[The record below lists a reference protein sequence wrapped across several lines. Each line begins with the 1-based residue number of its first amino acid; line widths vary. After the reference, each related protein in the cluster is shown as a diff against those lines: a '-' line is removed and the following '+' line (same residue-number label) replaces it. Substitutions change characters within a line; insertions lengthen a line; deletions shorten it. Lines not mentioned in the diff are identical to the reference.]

1 VRPGRLTDEPGTG
14 RVRIDVTPFRGDV
27 SRDDVAAVIAAVL
40 HDPRAAH
47 QILYVNGGE
56 EPVEQALG
64 RAFESS

>member
-1 VRPGRLTDEPGTG
+1 
-14 RVRIDVTPFRGDV
+14 
-27 SRDDVAAVIAAVL
+27 VL